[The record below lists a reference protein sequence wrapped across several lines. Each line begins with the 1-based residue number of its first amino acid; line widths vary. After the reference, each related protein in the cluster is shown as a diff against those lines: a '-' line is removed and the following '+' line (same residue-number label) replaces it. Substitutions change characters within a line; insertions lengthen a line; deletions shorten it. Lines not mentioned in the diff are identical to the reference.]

1 MEAQSH
7 YRWAMFTALTFLLVG
22 LNIAAIFYLSERSR
36 VARAALSLREE
47 QVRRGAATFV
57 ANCATCHGEDGKQTS
72 VKEFPKGIE
81 FEVIAGKDAAWLAKT
96 LKEYRGGIK
105 EKDYQPLNKYG
116 YGAAMKGPTVDL
128 SWKEIDAL
136 AEYVSKMK

>member
-1 MEAQSH
+1 MKKIVLPMLLSGIALMAAEAPYISGV
-7 YRWAMFTALTFLLVG
+7 LLSPQPDK
-22 LNIAAIFYLSERSR
+22 IYAKE
-36 VARAALSLREE
+36 
-47 QVRRGAATFV
+47 
-57 ANCATCHGEDGKQTS
+57 CASCHGDDGKQTS
-72 VKEFPKGIE
+72 VKGFPEGIK

-105 EKDYQPLNKYG
+105 EKDYQPLNRYG